1 MERGGRRDSEAR
13 VCLFRS
19 PAAAKDSR
27 GPFPCG
33 GRRASLSLL
42 SSLAPCGSACAPPG
56 RRAESRGPGARGE
69 RAESQPV
76 IFFFF
81 LFNKLLVLYHLL
93 GPGSQI
99 T

>member
-13 VCLFRS
+13 VCLFPRRT
-19 PAAAKDSR
+19 SR

-33 GRRASLSLL
+33 SSRASLSLL

-56 RRAESRGPGARGE
+56 RRAESGGPGARCE

-76 IFFFF
+76 IFFFFF